1 MIALSGGGR
10 PAPEPA
16 RTLRAAFRARCYG
29 AWQHSLNG
37 VAQLV
42 GCVRIEHRPLEGA
55 LQAVQIKNRSPE
67 NFCVPECFSP
77 KYLKVP
83 FIARPWSGQSP
94 QARRALDLFF
104 FFDKLGEAL
113 LGRIPSHT
121 SLKLFSKGIFGP
133 FPLGWK
139 EFL

>member
-55 LQAVQIKNRSPE
+55 LTR
-67 NFCVPECFSP
+67 
-77 KYLKVP
+77 
-83 FIARPWSGQSP
+83 
-94 QARRALDLFF
+94 FF
-104 FFDKLGEAL
+104 FLIKWGKTYWVVSP
-113 LGRIPSHT
+113 RIPCLNSFLRGYLGYSRKDGRSFYET
-121 SLKLFSKGIFGP
+121 YFYCLIFVMYTIIGI
-133 FPLGWK
+133 LRK
-139 EFL
+139 